1 MAYIPPNSTVKL
13 LAGVPIDS
21 SFDHTLW
28 FANVNAQTT
37 YFNSKAVRSFSAVSY
52 VRKGRG
58 VIKVEAPADQ
68 LYACNYMMFQ
78 NTSYSN
84 KWFYAFC
91 NVEYV
96 NDTTSQVTFVI
107 DPLQTWFFEM
117 VLGQCYVEREHTDDD
132 LVGSNLIPEGLD
144 TGEYIYDDNDL
155 DWCYQF
161 TSYDVMVYSTF
172 SAIYNTGTGHWEFTN
187 TTQGAYT
194 RGIYTGLSM
203 RIFRSIEVQQTVTD
217 LSNFVRDVT
226 EAGKSDGIV
235 AMVMIPHTALDNNL
249 LPAQVNHSIPKITTI
264 DGYTPRNNKLLS
276 SPYCFIEVQN
286 CEGAT
291 AVLPQEYFGGSDALN
306 CHFMITFNITVA
318 PVAVCVPL
326 NYKGAE
332 YALQE
337 AMYINNFSQCSWNTD
352 LYKAYMAQSLTAKI
366 GELLVDYVTG
376 SASTASQTM
385 NAGGNAMQNGNNGAY
400 NSVWDMF
407 KDLGSTMAGTAL
419 SAGGQALGAVANS
432 KLLQTPQMQG
442 MIGVAASNL
451 AFGGNVAGAIFND
464 LQQQYHYGVAA
475 PHNNGSNTPDYLTSN
490 RIKGFW
496 FYHRTIRREYA
507 EIIDK
512 YFDRFGY
519 ACHRIKVPNTCVRTY
534 WTYTKTIGCQVSG
547 NLPADA
553 VEFIQQIFNRGITF
567 WRDPAHFGDYSL
579 NNAIIE

>member
-28 FANVNAQTT
+28 FSNVNAQTT

-96 NDTTSQVTFVI
+96 SDTTSKVTFVI

-117 VLGQCYVEREHTDDD
+117 VLGQCYVVREHTDND
-132 LVGSNLIPEGLD
+132 LIGANLVPEGLD
-144 TGEYIYDDNDL
+144 TGEYVYEDNDL

-194 RGIYTGLSM
+194 WGIYTGLSM

-235 AMVMIPHTALDNNL
+235 AMVMVPHAALDNNL
-249 LPAQVNHSIPKITTI
+249 LPTQVNHSIPKITSI
-264 DGYTPRNNKLLS
+264 DGYVPRNNKLLS

-291 AVLPQEYFGGSDALN
+291 AILPQEYFGGVDALN

-337 AMYINNFSQCSWNTD
+337 CIYINNFSQCSWNTD

-366 GELLVDYVTG
+366 GEMLVDGISGAGKALTNSSSNYNP
-376 SASTASQTM
+376 QT
-385 NAGGNAMQNGNNGAY
+385 GAY
-400 NSVWDMF
+400 NSIWDMF
-407 KDLGSTMAGTAL
+407 KDMPGVV
-419 SAGGQALGAVANS
+419 GGASNAVGQMLTGIANS
-432 KLLQTPQMQG
+432 EVMQNPMFQG
-442 MIGVAASNL
+442 AAGVAAANL
-451 AFGGNVAGAIFND
+451 LLGGNVAGAIFND
-464 LQQQYHYGVAA
+464 LQQQYHYAVAA

-496 FYHRTIRREYA
+496 FYHRTIRREFA
-507 EIIDK
+507 EIIDA

-519 ACHRIKVPNTCVRTY
+519 ACHRIKVPNTCVRNY

-547 NLPADA
+547 NIPADA
-553 VEFIQQIFNRGITF
+553 VTTIQEIFNNGITF
-567 WRDPAHFGDYSL
+567 WRDPDHFGDYSL
-579 NNAIIE
+579 NNAIIQ